1 MARGQR
7 LIQDP
12 ARWSRRPSGLTGHVC
27 AVGMC
32 DSVCSVGAC
41 ACGHVTRV
49 CRDSR
54 AAVSRK
60 RVTVVAGTRAE
71 RLLSRAPHSGPS
83 GGTSAKDTAG
93 RTIADGALSG
103 LALPRR
109 RLPAPDPRTPGPSA
123 RRQAPESPAC
133 RRGALPRAD
142 QPAVAEGPGERARL
156 HLQRRGRRLPGR
168 VSASPGDRGGGQSAW
183 SCQSPTGRAAPWGH
197 LRLRGTWV
205 WLVLC
210 SAAVRAAAPRH
221 CAEVPAAGGVGWGR
235 GLSRHPPPFLC
246 AGGCGG
252 GVHGERA
259 FRWGRPPVLGSPLD
273 MKTCV
278 LAPPVAP
285 GAP

>member
-168 VSASPGDRGGGQSAW
+168 VSASPGDRGGGRVPGPARAPQAGQPRGGTCGSGGRGSGW
-183 SCQSPTGRAAPWGH
+183 SCALRRCGLPLPATVQRCRRQGAWAGAGACHAIHLRSSVLVGVGEGSTGRGRSAGGG
-197 LRLRGTWV
+197 R
-205 WLVLC
+205 LC
-210 SAAVRAAAPRH
+210 S
-221 CAEVPAAGGVGWGR
+221 G
-235 GLSRHPPPFLC
+235 HP
-246 AGGCGG
+246 
-252 GVHGERA
+252 
-259 FRWGRPPVLGSPLD
+259 
-273 MKTCV
+273 
-278 LAPPVAP
+278 
-285 GAP
+285 